1 MMFAAEAQRYPVSFL
16 PLARSGYQFTK
27 PMTKERDLWLKRPI
41 G

>member
-16 PLARSGYQFTK
+16 PLARSGYQFA
-27 PMTKERDLWLKRPI
+27 MTKERNRWLKRPI